1 MLLNII
7 HNFIPRERI
16 VWENRNPP
24 WMNNKIKKLINEK
37 NLAYKSYCR
46 FNIDV
51 FLFEKFKFLQNEL
64 NVSTENF
71 KQTYYS
77 KLSSKLANP
86 VTSLK
91 TFWSILKAFLNN
103 KKFLVYLLCF
113 MKINLP
119 QTLQRELNFLIRFLQ
134 INALYWTTALSC
146 PII

>member
-51 FLFEKFKFLQNEL
+51 FLFEKFKFLQN
-64 NVSTENF
+64 
-71 KQTYYS
+71 
-77 KLSSKLANP
+77 
-86 VTSLK
+86 
-91 TFWSILKAFLNN
+91 
-103 KKFLVYLLCF
+103 
-113 MKINLP
+113 
-119 QTLQRELNFLIRFLQ
+119 
-134 INALYWTTALSC
+134 
-146 PII
+146 